1 MPAVEIFLLILVCK
15 DMKKLDKENYKK
27 MFGIL
32 YEDYEKKRIQGLLYM
47 LLYFI
52 RRDLF
57 FFIAFFMD
65 N

>member
-1 MPAVEIFLLILVCK
+1 MPAVEIFLLILAYK
-15 DMKKLDKENYKK
+15 DMKKLDEENYKK

>member
-1 MPAVEIFLLILVCK
+1 
-15 DMKKLDKENYKK
+15 MKKLDEENYKK

-57 FFIAFFMD
+57 FFIAFFM
-65 N
+65 NNSNYEGS